1 MYKKKIPNKQKKNEN
16 LERNNEQFISGSTS
30 ALNSTEET
38 EKSVTPAQLTS
49 LEFITSTPMAEM
61 SAKNDEYGV
70 SATTIPPNGVP
81 DALVYKYNRYV
92 DRIFD
97 KISTILKR
105 SYDPV
110 NVRLSTSI
118 TQKQGVKKQP
128 GQKKKK
134 KR

>member
-1 MYKKKIPNKQKKNEN
+1 MNVAVANVIEIGAKMFEQNK
-16 LERNNEQFISGSTS
+16 QFISGATP

-38 EKSVTPAQLTS
+38 EKSITPAQIDSTDI
-49 LEFITSTPMAEM
+49 ITSTPADEAV
-61 SAKNDEYGV
+61 AKNDEH
-70 SATTIPPNGVP
+70 SETTDSSIPVP
-81 DALVYKYNRYV
+81 DALVYRYNRYI
-92 DRIFD
+92 DNIFERIGA
-97 KISTILKR
+97 ILKR

-118 TQKQGVKKQP
+118 TQKTGTKKQP